1 MPNWCEGT
9 FKVRGTKEDV
19 RKFLLEALTPIPNG
33 FFEQTPAEKVVE
45 EDEYEIFIKSENA
58 FHIKGTR
65 RNFIESN
72 IQHYFEDDEEKL
84 EICVLEGYKA
94 AWGIDAAPLA
104 ALSKEYNVD
113 IKIYAFEKGM
123 EFNQD
128 VEIHKGEIIK
138 NVEIE
143 FDNYMWECIN
153 PNMGG

>member
-33 FFEQTPAEKVVE
+33 FFEQTPAEKIVE
-45 EDEYEIFIKSENA
+45 EDEYEILIKSENA
-58 FHIKGTR
+58 FHIKGTH

-72 IQHYFEDDEEKL
+72 IQHYFEDDEDKL
-84 EICVLEGYKA
+84 EICVLEDYKA

-104 ALSKEYNVD
+104 ILSKEYNVD

-143 FDNYMWECIN
+143 FADYMWECIN

>member
-1 MPNWCEGT
+1 M
-9 FKVRGTKEDV
+9 
-19 RKFLLEALTPIPNG
+19 
-33 FFEQTPAEKVVE
+33 Q
-45 EDEYEIFIKSENA
+45 
-58 FHIKGTR
+58 
-65 RNFIESN
+65 
-72 IQHYFEDDEEKL
+72 
-84 EICVLEGYKA
+84 
-94 AWGIDAAPLA
+94 APLA
-104 ALSKEYNVD
+104 TLSKEYNVD

>member
-33 FFEQTPAEKVVE
+33 FFEQTPAEKIVE
-45 EDEYEIFIKSENA
+45 EDEYEILIKSENT

-72 IQHYFEDDEEKL
+72 IQHYFEDDEDKL
-84 EICVLEGYKA
+84 EICVLEDYKA

-104 ALSKEYNVD
+104 ILSKEYNVD

-143 FDNYMWECIN
+143 FADYMWECIN